1 MSSTTK
7 YTLKPS
13 LQEKFKGI
21 IWKIET
27 DHTNGVVAIETRS
40 SEDRGAFYSAFNFKT
55 GERLFK
61 EITVEDSWHWSLDK
75 AYDDFVYLHGYVS
88 EKSPEHKGVIA
99 FNNKGLMA
107 WTAYNK
113 TLDAIAEEGLILY
126 NPTFQQKQLE
136 LADTATGKIIQSKV
150 SHYTPLK
157 RDLYFPE
164 ILEDTIL
171 YPDEIEDTLVGPVSY
186 LSFNEKDFY
195 SFHSIK
201 DSIISQYLL
210 IKKDSSTLH
219 KEKLEENISK
229 LNPEPFFIEENH
241 LFCIR
246 NNKRE
251 IVTYFV

>member
-1 MSSTTK
+1 MTTK

-27 DHTNGVVAIETRS
+27 NNINGVIAIETRS
-40 SEDRGAFYSAFNFKT
+40 SDNKEAFYSAFNFKT
-55 GERLFK
+55 GEKLFK

-75 AYDDFVYLHGYVS
+75 AYNDFVYLHGYIS
-88 EKSPEHKGVIA
+88 EKSPEHKGIVALNHHGTI
-99 FNNKGLMA
+99 A

-113 TLDAIAEEGLILY
+113 TLETVAEEGLIIY
-126 NPTFQQKQLE
+126 NPTFQQKELE
-136 LADTATGKIIQSKV
+136 LADAATGKIVQNKL
-150 SHYTPLK
+150 SHYTPLN
-157 RDLYFPE
+157 REMYFPE
-164 ILEDTIL
+164 TLEDVL
-171 YPDEIEDTLVGPVSY
+171 LFPAEIEGTLVGPVSY
-186 LSFNEKDFY
+186 ISYNEKDCY
-195 SFHSIK
+195 SFHCTK
-201 DSIISQYLL
+201 DAVTSQVLL
-210 IKKDSSTLH
+210 IKKDHNTLH
-219 KEKLEENISK
+219 KEILEDNISK